1 MFGRDDIMSAIAS
14 FKPGSAGGPDQLNP
28 QHLKDVT
35 ALKLLDAMVE
45 FLNKIFLCGKVPPD
59 VCSVF
64 YGANLRMLS
73 KPDGCVRPI
82 AVGFTLRRL
91 IGKAVSKRLLGKS
104 EKMFQPY

>member
-45 FLNKIFLCGKVPPD
+45 FLNKIFLWD
-59 VCSVF
+59 
-64 YGANLRMLS
+64 
-73 KPDGCVRPI
+73 I
-82 AVGFTLRRL
+82 
-91 IGKAVSKRLLGKS
+91 I
-104 EKMFQPY
+104 